1 MMMIAALIALVSFVW
16 MIARIWKSSAGFA
29 IASLLLWPVLLF
41 AVLKF
46 WGDEESDIKVPFGVW
61 AVSIAYTWWAT
72 FQMARDVQD
81 IQESALALARFFA

>member
-1 MMMIAALIALVSFVW
+1 MMMIAALIALVSFAW
-16 MIARIWKSSAGFA
+16 MIARIWKTSAGFA

-72 FQMARDVQD
+72 FQMTREVQD
-81 IQESALALARFFA
+81 IQESALTLAAFFA